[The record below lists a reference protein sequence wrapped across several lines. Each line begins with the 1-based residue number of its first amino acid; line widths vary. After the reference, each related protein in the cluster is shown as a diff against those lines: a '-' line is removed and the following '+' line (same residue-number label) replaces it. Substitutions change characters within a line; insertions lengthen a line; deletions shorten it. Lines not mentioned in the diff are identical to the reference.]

1 MKMAKILLVAAP
13 HPYSRS
19 ALPFSPPSSF
29 DGRQKMQMPRQRKIF
44 LSRSIWLLGRLHR
57 QLVWL
62 FWSCLWVC
70 HMFWHLTDCLG
81 CLLLL
86 DIFFVWLTFDS
97 ELSLYFHLPVNSNFS
112 WSWACLCRNSPCCSL
127 PVAHGSL
134 LPARSVL
141 PKVLPAASSGFGS
154 GSGHSLGRKLF
165 HGEEFSCI
173 QIRSQKLDRHC
184 SQYMLYLC
192 VWFGFYWI
200 YIHIYDFINI
210 YIYIHDYYTGEKVY
224 LKSVAFTIF
233 AECKKLLKITCLFP
247 SFKVRCLTAFAPLLS
262 QHGKSWAKLFFNS
275 KELFPPQTSHRGS
288 LEACPC
294 DLPQPAEPAPG
305 FSERQGSEA
314 GRNRWAHSR
323 EQQPKPRHK
332 FCWDFFRWL
341 N

>member
-1 MKMAKILLVAAP
+1 MCFKPLLNTCSLCDPKRAAVVNSSNTLIQYNLLPICPRHTAWGTSGTPWMCAGCSILSPAPSGCGHTGAFPGGKLPTPAVPAFYHLNTNVPPTATWNYWIFPLIFSLLHRGLCLFFPSQPMPGWGFVLLSGDMMTNCKWIIRSTWRRKMAKILLVAAP

-112 WSWACLCRNSPCCSL
+112 WSWACLCRNSPCRSL

-154 GSGHSLGRKLF
+154 GSERSLGRKLF

-173 QIRSQKLDRHC
+173 
-184 SQYMLYLC
+184 
-192 VWFGFYWI
+192 
-200 YIHIYDFINI
+200 
-210 YIYIHDYYTGEKVY
+210 
-224 LKSVAFTIF
+224 
-233 AECKKLLKITCLFP
+233 
-247 SFKVRCLTAFAPLLS
+247 
-262 QHGKSWAKLFFNS
+262 
-275 KELFPPQTSHRGS
+275 
-288 LEACPC
+288 
-294 DLPQPAEPAPG
+294 
-305 FSERQGSEA
+305 
-314 GRNRWAHSR
+314 
-323 EQQPKPRHK
+323 
-332 FCWDFFRWL
+332 
-341 N
+341 